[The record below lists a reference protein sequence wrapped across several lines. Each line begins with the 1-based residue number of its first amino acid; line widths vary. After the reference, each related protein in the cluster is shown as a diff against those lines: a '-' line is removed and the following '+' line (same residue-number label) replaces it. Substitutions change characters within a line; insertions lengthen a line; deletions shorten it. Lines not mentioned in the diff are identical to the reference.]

1 MATAKQCTQ
10 CEAQF
15 QDMGVIECEYCL
27 GSSFVHVE
35 VEGASFTSA
44 PQFGVPIKLDTAI
57 SGRTSS
63 EHLEVIEKLVSELA
77 STKKYAK
84 AIKQGSFAT
93 FSLIGTNDWEDYASL
108 SISALNAISLANIS
122 RNLEEV
128 ITLLKAKA

>member
-10 CEAQF
+10 CDAQF
-15 QDMGVIECEYCL
+15 RDMGVVECEYCL
-27 GSSFVHVE
+27 GGSFVHVE
-35 VEGASFTSA
+35 IQGESFAEA
-44 PQFGVPIKLDTAI
+44 PQFGAQGKLDTAI
-57 SGRTSS
+57 AGRSSS

-84 AIKQGSFAT
+84 AIRQGSFAT

-128 ITLLKAKA
+128 VALLKAKA